1 MPSVSCYE
9 KFYETHGLKRL
20 KIIIYMQRMK
30 TFAASVVLFINLNL
44 VKSEYHNY
52 CTFCFY
58 FAYN

>member
-1 MPSVSCYE
+1 MPSVSSYE

-20 KIIIYMQRMK
+20 KIYMQRTK
-30 TFAASVVLFINLNL
+30 NSAASMVLFINLNL

-52 CTFCFY
+52 CTFCLY